1 MNLALPDFL
10 TPASWPLPWL
20 MPWHAALALA
30 ALFFLG
36 YVIARL
42 QFLRARDDWA
52 DAFFYRPSSKTK
64 QRRRRQKWQ
73 DRMWALLIAGIAA
86 VIAALVF
93 YLRR

>member
-10 TPASWPLPWL
+10 TPASWPPPWL

-52 DAFFYRPSSKTK
+52 DAFFYSPSSKTK

-73 DRMWALLIAGIAA
+73 DRMWALLIAGMAA